1 LNKELLRETIEGS
14 GYKLIFIAS
23 KLDVTYQG
31 LLNKLNGITEFKL
44 SEVRTLCDLLNID
57 NQTKEDIFFN
67 QNVDYKSTRS
77 PK

>member
-1 LNKELLRETIEGS
+1 MNKELLRETIEGS

-57 NQTKEDIFFN
+57 NHKKEDIFFN